1 MHNFV
6 QCSCKNIE
14 QKCFIYH
21 QMYHGDWESHREC
34 LINTC
39 INGWRHRIEYTQVQ
53 KLSNLLQKCTY
64 VQISINYFHKT
75 ATGAVL
81 FTGLPPFNLKSVSQ
95 YSIPHGRQ
103 ARNMPDLCTGAGI
116 AQWLERRTRDRKVA
130 GSNPWRSGGRIFSRV
145 NFLCWL
151 LFRYP
156 FHPRVTA
163 VARKRPR
170 SFAKS
175 AVGRLQLNTHTPY
188 VCGFAWSDMVRGCMV
203 YTERAEMAAVSFG
216 TSHASTVSTPLR
228 WIFKNAL

>member
-1 MHNFV
+1 MLV
-6 QCSCKNIE
+6 KNIE

-39 INGWRHRIEYTQVQ
+39 INGWRHGMEYTQVQ

-64 VQISINYFHKT
+64 VQISIHYFHKT

-95 YSIPHGRQ
+95 YSIPHGRL
-103 ARNMPDLCTGAGI
+103 ARNVPDVCTGAEI
-116 AQWLERRTRDRKVA
+116 AQCLECRTRDWKVA
-130 GSNPWRSGGRIFSRV
+130 GSNTCRSGGRIFFSRV

-156 FHPRVTA
+156 AT
-163 VARKRPR
+163 
-170 SFAKS
+170 
-175 AVGRLQLNTHTPY
+175 
-188 VCGFAWSDMVRGCMV
+188 D
-203 YTERAEMAAVSFG
+203 FG
-216 TSHASTVSTPLR
+216 YCSSS
-228 WIFKNAL
+228 